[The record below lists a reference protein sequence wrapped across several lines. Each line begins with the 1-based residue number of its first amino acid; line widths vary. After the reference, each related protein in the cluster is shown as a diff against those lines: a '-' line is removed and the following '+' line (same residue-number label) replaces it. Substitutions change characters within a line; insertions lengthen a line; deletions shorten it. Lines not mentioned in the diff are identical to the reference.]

1 MTPKKDSGAKPDQ
14 GSNESPFKWVK
25 FLSWSSL
32 LVILATSLALSIII
46 ANSARGTLLEK
57 QRQFALLLAENLNH
71 QIFQRFTL
79 PTILRFGRIEL
90 QQEEQYEQLAKVI
103 EDTVHGLHVMEL
115 TIYDAD
121 RVVSYSTNQKL
132 VGKKGLASDAV
143 RRVLDSEQHSFEIIS
158 WISPVWAMF
167 DWEMDAESVVMR
179 TVYPLRTE
187 RTVFKGAPSGT
198 LMGILEFT
206 QDITGDYGAVI
217 NFQWLIIVASF
228 VSSLIMFLILLT
240 MIRYAGKI
248 NTQRMLEMHRLER
261 DLLESE
267 RLAGMGR
274 VVAGIAHEIRNPLGI
289 IRSSA
294 EHLSK
299 RMSAGPDTTI
309 AQAMLDEIKRLSQTV
324 NDFLDY
330 ARPRQP
336 KPVDVDVSRVLD
348 QALVFLEHECRTRGV
363 EVVRDYPDGLTV
375 QGDKDL
381 LYRAFYN
388 IMANALQA
396 MDGKGRVRVSGSTTD
411 KGVELVFRDT
421 GPGFDSGT
429 VDKLADPFF
438 STKEHGTGLG
448 LAITATILEGHKAE
462 MTFGNHPDGGA
473 VVTIA
478 FTAN

>member
-1 MTPKKDSGAKPDQ
+1 MANSQDNKDNPLDGGK
-14 GSNESPFKWVK
+14 SPFKWVK

-32 LVILATSLALSIII
+32 LIILATSLVLSIVI
-46 ANSARGTLLEK
+46 ANYARGTLLEK
-57 QRQFALLLAENLNH
+57 QRQFALLLAENVNH
-71 QIFQRFTL
+71 QVFQRFTL

-90 QQEEQYEQLAKVI
+90 QNEEQYEQLATVI
-103 EDTVHGLHVMEL
+103 KDTVHGQHVMQL

-121 RVVSYSTNQKL
+121 RMISFSTNQDL
-132 VGKKGLASDAV
+132 VGRPGLASEGV
-143 RRVLDSEQHSFEIIS
+143 RRALDTGKHSFEIIS
-158 WISPVWAMF
+158 WINPIWAMF

-206 QDITGDYGAVI
+206 QDITGDYGSVI
-217 NFQWLIIVASF
+217 NFQWLVIVASF

-299 RMSAGPDTTI
+299 RMTAEADATI

-336 KPVDVDVSRVLD
+336 KPDEVNLSKVLD
-348 QALVFLEHECRTRGV
+348 QVLVFLEHECRTRGV
-363 EVVRDYPDGLTV
+363 EVVRDFPGDLTV
-375 QGDKDL
+375 KGDKDL

-396 MDGKGRVRVSGSTTD
+396 MDGRGRVHVSGLAED
-411 KGVELVFRDT
+411 QGVTLSFRDT
-421 GPGFDSGT
+421 GPGFDAQSL
-429 VDKLADPFF
+429 DKLADPFF

-448 LAITATILEGHKAE
+448 LAITSTILEGHKAE
-462 MTFGNHPDGGA
+462 MAFENHPGGGA
-473 VVTIA
+473 VVSILFKTD
-478 FTAN
+478 